1 MKWLPTA
8 GITDLRFK
16 IKTLTGKHE
25 LTGKKGKIMY
35 KYDAKSLKA
44 EEFIN
49 DEEIRETLAYADA
62 NKDNVELIDAIIA
75 KARERK
81 GLNHREAS
89 VLLACQ
95 IPEKIEEVYA
105 LAQQIKKDFYGNRI
119 VPVSYTHLDVY
130 KRQQQK
136 YGDYHALFI

>member
-8 GITDLRFK
+8 GITVLRFK

-62 NKDNVELIDAIIA
+62 NKDNVELIAPQ
-75 KARERK
+75 KAAEEYRRK
-81 GLNHREAS
+81 LKA
-89 VLLACQ
+89 VLEQ
-95 IPEKIEEVYA
+95 
-105 LAQQIKKDFYGNRI
+105 YG
-119 VPVSYTHLDVY
+119 
-130 KRQQQK
+130 
-136 YGDYHALFI
+136 